1 MAGYNNPRL
10 VDIENEV
17 LRDRLASIKA
27 AAGDLA
33 DAVERYVTPKKG
45 QPYCGRNEVLRIK
58 ETLKTL
64 LK

>member
-17 LRDRLASIKA
+17 LRSRLADVKA
-27 AAGDLA
+27 GAQDLIGIVELYMRQ
-33 DAVERYVTPKKG
+33 AVSRTQLYNAKEELKK
-45 QPYCGRNEVLRIK
+45 
-58 ETLKTL
+58 L